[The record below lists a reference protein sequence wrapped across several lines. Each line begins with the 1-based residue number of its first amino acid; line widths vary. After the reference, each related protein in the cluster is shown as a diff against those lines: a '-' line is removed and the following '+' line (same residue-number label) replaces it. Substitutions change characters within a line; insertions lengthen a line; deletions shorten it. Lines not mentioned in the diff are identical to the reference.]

1 MWTWPTVYKEVEIQK
16 PSTEVT
22 FENVKEEVTP
32 QEVSEAEETEA
43 EIEPEP
49 SRDVTL
55 LFGGDVYFSDYVL
68 NAYDQAGGIAG
79 VLDEGI
85 RNEIHQADIFMVNQ
99 EFPFTIRGTAAEDKQ
114 FTFRIHIL
122 P

>member
-1 MWTWPTVYKEVEIQK
+1 MGKRTGQLLITGFLIAAVLIMASLAGGMVWKRQTVYKEVEIQK

-68 NAYDQAGGIAG
+68 NA
-79 VLDEGI
+79 
-85 RNEIHQADIFMVNQ
+85 
-99 EFPFTIRGTAAEDKQ
+99 
-114 FTFRIHIL
+114 
-122 P
+122 